1 MIELFLSLAII
12 LLSLLL
18 LNPLH
23 LWMPSGS
30 DMGVVVALLI
40 VFAAFVIFIFKEK
53 PSDER
58 ELAHRNTSGRVA
70 FLAGAGVLVIGIAI
84 EGLHHSVNSWLIYS
98 LIAMVIG
105 KIIGLYWSKTY
116 R

>member
-1 MIELFLSLAII
+1 MFEFILSLAII
-12 LLSLLL
+12 ILSLLL

-30 DMGVVVALLI
+30 DMGIVVALLI
-40 VFAAFVIFIFKEK
+40 SFATFAIFIFREK

-70 FLAGAGVLVIGIAI
+70 FLAGAGVLVVGIAL
-84 EGLHHSVNSWLIYS
+84 EGLQHSVDPWLVYS
-98 LIAMVIG
+98 LVAMVIG
-105 KIIGLYWSKTY
+105 KAIGLYWSKKY